1 MEIHLDDIRESFSEV
16 ITAHKDNKIER
27 NLTQAVATTFFS
39 ILSKRVGVDIPFNTA
54 VNLPVHVNPNIR
66 VEEDGS
72 ITNLVQ
78 VISENPFQ
86 SHNSLSN
93 GGSNNGNTLS
103 NTGETTPKKSTS
115 KSIKQLQTPRRG
127 RPPVTNSASR

>member
-1 MEIHLDDIRESFSEV
+1 MEIHLDDIREAFSAV

-39 ILSKRVGVDIPFNTA
+39 ILGKKIGVQIDFNTA
-54 VNLPVHVNPNIR
+54 VNLPVYVNPNIR
-66 VEEDGS
+66 VEDDGS

-103 NTGETTPKKSTS
+103 NTNEATSTQS
-115 KSIKQLQTPRRG
+115 ASQGIEQLQTPRRG
-127 RPPVTNSASR
+127 RPAATHSTSR